1 LTRKIVRF
9 LLMNEVYT
17 EDEERQMLAEL
28 VALPNGAVAYF
39 RHNPRIAKLE
49 EMCRAAAPH
58 VNFIFKPAIIRT
70 ELVKNEAAVVTKVSL
85 RGCLDRLLEREKDPF
100 LYDFIVD
107 LLASESPTETIAVH
121 RHRCLEV
128 VNADVQKTQG
138 PELLPAPE
146 PGH

>member
-1 LTRKIVRF
+1 
-9 LLMNEVYT
+9 
-17 EDEERQMLAEL
+17 
-28 VALPNGAVAYF
+28 
-39 RHNPRIAKLE
+39 
-49 EMCRAAAPH
+49 
-58 VNFIFKPAIIRT
+58 VNFLFRPMTIRT
-70 ELVKNEAAVVTKVSL
+70 EMVRNEAAPVAKVSL

-107 LLASESPTETIAVH
+107 LLGSESPAETVAVH

-128 VNADVQKTQG
+128 VHADVSKTQG